1 MVIMLPWLGSNY
13 SKNLGH
19 LTRKQGIQ
27 LPGFDLGE
35 DGPREGARLFDPSE
49 QASVKSLSRLRL
61 LIAYDGSEFHGF
73 ADQPG
78 IRTVAGEL
86 KKAIRQI
93 YGTEI
98 DLVCA
103 GRTDRGVHAQGQVV
117 HFDLPAEL
125 ISRTRSSEL
134 VRFAKSLNSLLNPE
148 IAIREISIV
157 GNDFDAR
164 HSAKSRKY
172 LYTIVNSDIRSPF
185 IYRYA
190 WYVEKPLDMRAMVL
204 GCDAL
209 IGEHDFSSFC
219 RRPPGTGSEEPL
231 VRRIIDA
238 RWHQVS
244 QALSLSP
251 VGAAPFSP
259 VGAVPLSPVGAAPFS
274 PVGATPWFA
283 SQANVMQFEIVAVA
297 FCHQMVRS
305 IVGTLVAMGMGK
317 RKPGEMASILRARD
331 RSVAE
336 PPAPPN
342 GLSLVEVVY

>member
-219 RRPPGTGSEEPL
+219 RRPPGAEPEEPI
-231 VRRIIDA
+231 VRKIIDA
-238 RWHQVS
+238 RWSQVS
-244 QALSLSP
+244 QALPLSP

-259 VGAVPLSPVGAAPFS
+259 VGAVP
-274 PVGATPWFA
+274 WFA
-283 SQANVMQFEIVAVA
+283 SQANVMQFEIIAVA

-336 PPAPPN
+336 PPAPPQ